1 MNHLGA
7 TRTRLTP
14 HYAFVAPDGHV
25 QTVLPGW
32 WGAQGVILISPQM
45 GARFMQYRALLGSGG
60 SSGPPL
66 PGVERFVFVEE
77 GGLEFSAGDT
87 RGNLNAGGYLYLPP
101 DTPHTLGSSGKSV
114 LTLFERRYVGLEG
127 AQTPQVVWGS
137 EADVQ
142 GEAFLGDEGV
152 TVRKLL
158 PDIPSFDMAVNTMT
172 FAPGATLP
180 FAETHV
186 MEHGMLMLSG
196 GGVYRLG
203 ADWHPI
209 QQGDVL
215 WMGPYCPQ
223 WFGALGK
230 EPAKYL
236 LYKETNR
243 DPLAFERES

>member
-14 HYAFVAPDGHV
+14 HYAFIAPDGHV

-32 WGAQGVILISPQM
+32 RGAQGIILISPQM
-45 GARFMQYRALLGSGG
+45 GARFVQYRARLEPGG
-60 SSGPPL
+60 ESGPPL
-66 PGVERFVFVEE
+66 PGVERFVFVEA
-77 GGLEFSAGDT
+77 GGLEFNVGDT
-87 RGNLNAGGYLYLPP
+87 RESLSAGGYLYLPP
-101 DTPHTLGSSGKSV
+101 DTPHTLSSSSGSV

-127 AQTPQVVWGS
+127 VETPQVVWGS

-158 PDIPSFDMAVNTMT
+158 PDAPGFDMAVNTMT

-203 ADWHPI
+203 DDWHPI
-209 QQGDVL
+209 QKGDVL

>member
-14 HYAFVAPDGHV
+14 QYAFIAPDGHV

-32 WGAQGVILISPQM
+32 RGAQGVILISPQM
-45 GARFMQYRALLGSGG
+45 GARFVQYRALLGSGG
-60 SSGPPL
+60 ESGPPL
-66 PGVERFVFVEE
+66 AGVERFVFVEE
-77 GGLEFSAGDT
+77 GGLEFEAGDT
-87 RGNLNAGGYLYLPP
+87 QGSLSAGGYLYLSP
-101 DTPHTLGSSGKSV
+101 DTAHTLSSSSGSV
-114 LTLFERRYVGLEG
+114 LTLFERRYVRLEG
-127 AQTPQVVWGS
+127 VKTPQVVWGS
-137 EADVQ
+137 ETDVQ

-158 PDIPSFDMAVNTMT
+158 PDALGFDLAVNTMT

>member
-25 QTVLPGW
+25 RTVLPGW
-32 WGAQGVILISPQM
+32 RGAQGVILISPQM
-45 GARFMQYRALLGSGG
+45 GARFVQYRALLEPGG
-60 SSGPPL
+60 ENGPPL
-66 PGVERFVFVEE
+66 AGVERFVFVEE
-77 GGLEFSAGDT
+77 GGLEFDAGDT
-87 RGNLNAGGYLYLPP
+87 QGNLSAGGYLYLPP
-101 DTPHTLGSSGKSV
+101 DTSHMLFSSSGSV

-137 EADVQ
+137 EAEVQ

-158 PDIPSFDMAVNTMT
+158 PDALGFDLAVNTMT

-203 ADWHPI
+203 DDWYPI